1 MYVDKEASSRKVPN
15 LEGVKEIFASGESS
29 GWRLIDKDKLFIW
42 GKLDDKE
49 DISEYEPV
57 ERERLEEAENQK
69 YIYTGFFNCDILTV
83 TSKIGKL
90 LSGGNTKTKDE
101 EKIHENTLHFINLSL
116 NAVEQSRKISYR
128 PDGLPKKSEEE
139 EKKHRELV
147 YQTKKDYIESLK
159 KEEKKK
165 KAQEEQEKKL
175 KDQIRKDK
183 NDKLVE
189 WNRVITEV
197 LPDFENI
204 IKSISND
211 NKEES
216 YLRKLWIQGI
226 PEKVRAR
233 VWARVTGN
241 HSSLTQGLFEIMAE
255 RGKKLRTILQVKIN
269 IINAIG

>member
-1 MYVDKEASSRKVPN
+1 MK
-15 LEGVKEIFASGESS
+15 
-29 GWRLIDKDKLFIW
+29 
-42 GKLDDKE
+42 KE

-57 ERERLEEAENQK
+57 GRVKLEEAENQK
-69 YIYTGFFNCDILTV
+69 YIYTGFYNCNILTV
-83 TSKIGKL
+83 TSKISKL
-90 LSGGNTKTKDE
+90 LSGGNIKAKDE

-116 NAVEQSRKISYR
+116 NAAEQSRKISYR

-139 EKKHRELV
+139 ERKHRALV

-165 KAQEEQEKKL
+165 KEQEEQERKL
-175 KDQIRKDK
+175 KDQIKKDK
-183 NDKLVE
+183 NEKLVI
-189 WNRVITEV
+189 WNKVMADV

-204 IKSISND
+204 VKNMND
-211 NKEES
+211 ENKEENE
-216 YLRKLWIQGI
+216 LRKLWMQGI

-255 RGKKLRTILQVKIN
+255 RGKKLRTILQVCYKL
-269 IINAIG
+269 